1 MRRKKS
7 GKVAWLADRVL
18 VNLWYS
24 LCYRYSMDV
33 LLGCCYDTHKKG
45 AVFMTSHEKQK
56 STRIDRRDDVNPA
69 EGEHKYGEVE
79 FADPVNNK
87 YPVDT
92 SEHVRAAWSYI
103 NHKDNAAKYDADDV
117 RQIKS
122 RIKRAAKK
130 HGVEIEEDS

>member
-1 MRRKKS
+1 
-7 GKVAWLADRVL
+7 
-18 VNLWYS
+18 
-24 LCYRYSMDV
+24 
-33 LLGCCYDTHKKG
+33 
-45 AVFMTSHEKQK
+45 MTSHEKQK
-56 STRIDRRDDVNPA
+56 STRIDRRDDVKPNA
-69 EGEHKYGEVE
+69 GEHKYGEVE

-92 SEHVRAAWSYI
+92 PEHVRAAWSYI
-103 NHKDNAAKYDADDV
+103 NHKDNAAKYDADEV